1 MKLVLG
7 MGLTGISVARFFKS
21 QQISYQIADSRQ
33 LPPLL
38 DTFIAE
44 GLTKDCQL
52 GPWRENLLEGV
63 EEIIVSPGIAM
74 SEAVVIWAKTKNIPL
89 IGDIELFSRYA
100 DAPIIGI
107 SGSNGKSTV
116 TQLVGEMGIVAG
128 KNTAICGNIGTPVMD
143 ALNDDVDLYIV
154 ELSSYQLDYT
164 NSLNLLAGLV
174 LNITPDHLDRYPDF
188 AAYIASKISLYR
200 YCQNK
205 VVNLDESITSAVDW
219 DCCFGIER
227 VDPTSE
233 FRVEVDQGV
242 TTFFNKGSALFS
254 SENLK
259 ILGKH
264 NMSNIL
270 AALTLGHLAG
280 LSNSAMSK
288 AVIEFTGLPHRLEW
302 VSNVDNVDFFNDSK
316 STNAIST
323 ITAINALS
331 EHYPS
336 LVLIAGGIAKK
347 EDYSAMF
354 ELIDEKVQTV
364 VLIGEAAESFA
375 LNITNCVVE
384 IAQSMQQALAIAK
397 CYATS
402 GAILLSP
409 ACASFDMY
417 ADFNARGE
425 DFKRL
430 LAQ

>member
-1 MKLVLG
+1 MKLILG
-7 MGLTGISVARFFKS
+7 MGLTGLSVARFFKN
-21 QQISYQIADSRQ
+21 QQVNYQIADSRQ
-33 LPPLL
+33 SPPLL

-44 GLTKDCQL
+44 GLAEDCQL
-52 GPWRENLLEGV
+52 GSWRESLLEGV

-74 SEAVVIWAKTKNIPL
+74 SEEIVIWAKAKDISL

-116 TQLVGEMGIVAG
+116 TQLVGEMGIAAG
-128 KNTAICGNIGTPVMD
+128 KNAAICGNIGTPVMD

-164 NSLNLLAGLV
+164 NSLDLLAGLV
-174 LNITPDHLDRYPDF
+174 LNITPDHLDRYLSF
-188 AAYIASKISLYR
+188 EAYIASKISLYQ

-205 VVNLDESITSAVDW
+205 VINLDESATSGIVW
-219 DCCFGIER
+219 DCCFGLEAHNQKC
-227 VDPTSE
+227 E
-233 FRVEVDQGV
+233 FRVEIDQGI
-242 TTFFNKGSALFS
+242 TTFFNRSDTLFS
-254 SENLK
+254 SESLK
-259 ILGKH
+259 IVGKH

-270 AALTLGHLAG
+270 AALTLGYLAG
-280 LSNSAMSK
+280 LSNKAMVQAAIDFK
-288 AVIEFTGLPHRLEW
+288 GLPHRLEW
-302 VSNVDNVDFFNDSK
+302 VVNIDGVDFFNDSK
-316 STNAIST
+316 STNANST

-331 EHYPS
+331 EHYSS

-347 EDYSAMF
+347 EDYSVMF
-354 ELIDEKVQTV
+354 ELIGDKAEAV

-375 LNITNCVVE
+375 SSITNCVVE
-384 IAQSMQQALAIAK
+384 IAQSMEQALSIAK
-397 CYATS
+397 CYTAN

-417 ADFNARGE
+417 EDFNARGE

-430 LAQ
+430 LA

>member
-1 MKLVLG
+1 MKLILG
-7 MGLTGISVARFFKS
+7 MGLTGLSVARFFKN
-21 QQISYQIADSRQ
+21 QQVNYQIADSRQ
-33 LPPLL
+33 SPPLL

-44 GLTKDCQL
+44 GLAEDCQL
-52 GPWRENLLEGV
+52 GSWRESLLEGV

-74 SEAVVIWAKTKNIPL
+74 SEEIVIWAKAKDISL

-116 TQLVGEMGIVAG
+116 TQLVGEMGIAAG
-128 KNTAICGNIGTPVMD
+128 KNAAICGNIGTPVMD

-164 NSLNLLAGLV
+164 NSLDLLAGLV
-174 LNITPDHLDRYPDF
+174 LNITPDHLDRYLSF
-188 AAYIASKISLYR
+188 EAYIASKISLYQ

-205 VVNLDESITSAVDW
+205 VINLDESVTSGIVW
-219 DCCFGIER
+219 DCCFGLEAHNQKC
-227 VDPTSE
+227 E
-233 FRVEVDQGV
+233 FRVETDQGI
-242 TTFFNKGSALFS
+242 TTFINRSDTLFS
-254 SENLK
+254 SESLK
-259 ILGKH
+259 IVGKH

-270 AALTLGHLAG
+270 AALTLGYLAG
-280 LSNSAMSK
+280 LSNKAMVQAAIDFK
-288 AVIEFTGLPHRLEW
+288 GLPHRLEW
-302 VSNVDNVDFFNDSK
+302 VVNIDGVDFFNDSK
-316 STNAIST
+316 STNANST

-331 EHYPS
+331 EHYSS

-347 EDYSAMF
+347 EDYSVMF
-354 ELIDEKVQTV
+354 ELIGDKAEAV

-375 LNITNCVVE
+375 SSITNCVVE
-384 IAQSMQQALAIAK
+384 IAQSMEQALSIAK
-397 CYATS
+397 CYTAN

-417 ADFNARGE
+417 EDFNARGE

-430 LAQ
+430 LA